1 MRRTLVPASLCV
13 AVLLAA
19 ASVVSAQP
27 AKKPAE
33 KGAPAAAA
41 PAAPA
46 PGMAMKPPAET
57 DKVKWMVGN
66 WQCAGK
72 TMASAMGPE
81 HPSEAT
87 VVTEMTLDGF
97 WILHH
102 YREKKTAQNPM
113 PVSGDEYWSYD
124 AAGKMWNRV
133 AVDNMGGFATGT
145 SKGWEKG
152 KLVWMSDGMMGG
164 QKMKFRDTFGEKNP
178 REITYTGEIG
188 SADGKFSTVWDIACK
203 K

>member
-1 MRRTLVPASLCV
+1 MKRNLVPAALCL

-19 ASVVSAQP
+19 ASVSSGQTG
-27 AKKPAE
+27 AKPPGK
-33 KGAPAAAA
+33 AAA
-41 PAAPA
+41 PAAEMSA
-46 PGMAMKPPAET
+46 MAMKAPPEM
-57 DKVKWMVGN
+57 DKIKWMVGT

-81 HPSEAT
+81 HPSEAQ
-87 VVTEMTLDGF
+87 VVSEMALDDH
-97 WILHH
+97 WILSH

-113 PVSGDEYWSYD
+113 PISGDEAWAYD
-124 AAGKMWNRV
+124 PAEKMWDRL
-133 AVDNMGGFATGT
+133 AIDNMGGWATGT

-164 QKMKFRDTFGEKNP
+164 QKMKFRDTFTEKNP
-178 REITYTGEIG
+178 REIGYTGEMG
-188 SADGKFSTVWDIACK
+188 TPDGKWASLWEVTCK

>member
-1 MRRTLVPASLCV
+1 MRRTLMTL
-13 AVLLAA
+13 AVCSALFLGY
-19 ASVVSAQP
+19 ASVSSGQA

-33 KGAPAAAA
+33 KPAPAAMSA
-41 PAAPA
+41 PAAGGMSMKPA
-46 PGMAMKPPAET
+46 PEM
-57 DKVKWMVGN
+57 DKMKWMVGT
-66 WQCAGK
+66 WQCTGK
-72 TMASAMGPE
+72 TMASPMGPE

-87 VVTEMTLDGF
+87 VATEMTLDGM

-113 PVSGDEYWSYD
+113 PISGDEYWGYD
-124 AAGKMWNRV
+124 GAEKMWDRV

-152 KLVWMSDGMMGG
+152 KLVWTSDGMMGG
-164 QKMKFRDTFGEKNP
+164 QKSKFRDSFTEKNP
-178 REITYTGEIG
+178 REIGYTGEMG
-188 SADGKFSTVWDIACK
+188 SADGKWTVLWDITCK